1 METKTVDS
9 KGRLTLGPEF
19 AGKTVILRRRKH
31 GITITPAVVI
41 PEHEAWLYKNPEAH
55 AAVEHGLADA
65 KRGQFSKNPPQ
76 IDPQWAEEDLDE

>member
-19 AGKTVILRRRKH
+19 AGKIVILRRGKR

-41 PEHEAWLYKNPEAH
+41 PEHEAWLYKNPEAL
-55 AAVEHGLADA
+55 AAVERGLADA
-65 KRGQFSKNPPQ
+65 KQGRFSKNPPR
-76 IDPQWAEEDLDE
+76 IDPQWAEEDIEE